1 MVSYKPVEETDGQDV
16 TTPKIS
22 PEKMQVIRKLSW
34 VVCLSFTFMIAQAVG
49 GYFANSLA
57 VMSDAAH
64 LFSDVVGY
72 AMSLLA
78 VYCSTWKPT
87 PEMTFGFIRAEI
99 LGAFLSVMFLW
110 LVLYHLVMEA
120 IERLSSPES
129 VNGPVMFGVSLAG
142 LSVNLIMGFVLM
154 YSGHGHSHGLRKCDH
169 DHGDAD
175 SPQECSQHHHCTS
188 ACNHNVLDDLLD
200 DLSFCR
206 VIPCSEGLDGVD
218 SSCKKGDLRLTLGK
232 PMQCVHRVLTVQ
244 PQSSLSDVEL
254 GTPTIQVEQF
264 TPTPCPNDQE
274 TNMNIRAAI
283 IHIVA
288 DTLQAV
294 GVVISSALIWYDP
307 DTFALADPI
316 CTLLFSVVGFGCS
329 LNIMSDIFN
338 IFMLRTP
345 KTIDVAELEKSLY
358 ELDARIMKV
367 DNIRIWSLTL
377 SDTVMTCDLQTR
389 SSTLNSPSFIQ
400 SVKDTAKLF
409 GITQV
414 TCCVE
419 NSRTNNGR
427 GPSFGHK
434 LKFGSSKV

>member
-22 PEKMQVIRKLSW
+22 PEKVQVIRKLSW

-49 GYFANSLA
+49 GYLANSLA

-87 PEMTFGFIRAEI
+87 PAMTFGFVRAEI

-129 VNGPVMFGVSLAG
+129 VNGPVMFGVSLTG
-142 LSVNLIMGFVLM
+142 LSVNLLMGFVLM

-175 SPQECSQHHHCTS
+175 CHQECSHHQCTS
-188 ACNHNVLDDLLD
+188 ACNHNVLPVLD
-200 DLSFCR
+200 DLPFCR
-206 VIPCSEGLDGVD
+206 VVPCLEAHAGVD
-218 SSCKKGDLRLTLGK
+218 SGSKIQLTLGK
-232 PMQCVHRVLTVQ
+232 PVERVTRVLTVQ

-254 GTPTIQVEQF
+254 GTPTTQVEQL
-264 TPTPCPNDQE
+264 TPASCPNDHE

-345 KTIDVAELEKSLY
+345 KTIDVAELEKSLF

-367 DNIRIWSLTL
+367 DNIRVWSLTM
-377 SDTVMTCDLQTR
+377 SDTVMTCDVETR

-400 SVKDTAKLF
+400 SVKDTAKRF

-419 NSRTNNGR
+419 NSRTNNGKGR
-427 GPSFGHK
+427 SFGHQ